1 MQFLSHSRIF
11 LSGSSDITPQLSSLH
26 ARIGNWL
33 IQHNATNRAEP
44 YYWKTATDNGR
55 TLADRAPIQ
64 QQLLDPN
71 EPEILLTVC
80 LFSERCGVPLIDT
93 LDPALLN
100 RFIEYRASPGQ
111 AGIVHPWPNTAEAE
125 AAALA
130 TGGFP
135 LTGTVFE
142 LFSALTTPDGKDNLV
157 LGCVASTEVVRDL
170 CRNQVIFGNRRV
182 EHDIAPPTLPDAE
195 RETRL
200 KKDYHRQTQA
210 LFNLLSFL
218 ASRIQPVRAYPSAE
232 AMASDVMAR
241 LDVKLRQRFGFE
253 SAGNP
258 FKKSLDHWKLDDD
271 SAPPGRD
278 SLLSEILTGIL
289 SNRGT
294 GHPVIHLLEGPSGCG
309 KSSLLQ
315 GGVLRRLRLADEIV
329 FVIRPTDLALTG
341 ALFTH
346 FLDRLCETIAP
357 DWRPRAKS
365 VLRQAQIAELAQQVA
380 ARLASQKRHLTIG
393 LDQFEE
399 ILDEL
404 ATTKPQT
411 DAGHGWWAV
420 IHFLAALLPSPD
432 VTFVAT
438 LENRRKA
445 TFKTLEI
452 QKYLNAAILRHD
464 LDVQAREIRQI
475 AESGFARA
483 RIILDG
489 DLLEELGEKVSAFA
503 RDQGQDSS
511 VLPLVGLWLAQ
522 LFDRFEYLAAGSGGG
537 DFSASMNDAARP
549 SETLTLEHLG
559 TGPNRIDFGGMIARI
574 AEEAWRQAGA
584 VSRKQDKDQHDL
596 DLHHLLAPLVG
607 MDLDGRV
614 RLLAAP
620 GRGGYG
626 THRALLQSFRKAR
639 LLVPAGTEIHLDLVR
654 LVHQSV
660 LDRWEPARNWLER
673 QQDYLEVEANFRTE
687 AKRWLRKQ
695 PQTSLSPAFSTP
707 QAIADAACILQEYR
721 AVWPSRSDAEIGPE
735 DADLRRFA
743 IRVFEQAD
751 DPFLVVPGTKIDR
764 RYAALAASY
773 HLESLLRRFLS
784 IHPECLQIR
793 TKTNESLLGM
803 ACWTDGA
810 AIDLLLQA
818 GLSPLED
825 EGIWHPIA
833 AAIVNRLTGVVDKL
847 LTYYPDVNAPI
858 GPGSTTI
865 LHVAAQ
871 NDCLHTLT
879 RALARSA
886 DPKVQNGYQHTPLHL
901 AASAGTVRCFEILL
915 PLSDPLARDSD
926 GRLALAEAA
935 SKGHHRMISF
945 FLAALPEPILNEAL
959 NTPST
964 HGYTP
969 LAEAAYYKRPAT
981 VQLLLDCGLCNPEHA
996 VHTHPDSGNTL
1007 LHSSVVPLNS
1017 APGEDEQRRARRTVE
1032 VLLQDGRIDPNRKN
1046 TSEKTAYERADA
1058 FPDAREVLRG
1068 DPRTPS
1074 DYASMS
1080 DDYRIHELTSFQPH
1094 RALRIIRDAPHC
1106 LSDVL
1111 HDKTGL
1117 GHIIEAR
1124 RGGTL
1129 ALAMQEGLISPAAIF
1144 GHFRKLAKL
1153 AISRGM
1159 PNLRRALLD
1168 HARRAEDE
1176 GLSLSLLLSAA
1187 LPAGD
1192 ESVALACVEAG
1203 PGITQSLDDMHHT
1216 ILHTLAMLNRPDVFE
1231 RLARARRTRLPR
1243 NGWGLP
1249 PSAFAPEASRAQF
1262 IAMEAD
1268 FFDPPDTTIRE
1279 VASGPSILH
1288 RLASKGEVEKFA
1300 RIAAQADFPLPLDK
1314 SRRPPSGVAPED
1326 CAEQIRA
1333 LEERHFTKR
1342 N

>member
-1 MQFLSHSRIF
+1 MSHSRIF
-11 LSGSSDITPQLSSLH
+11 LSGSSDIAPQLASLH

-33 IQHNATNRAEP
+33 IQHNATDRAEP
-44 YYWKTATDNGR
+44 YYWKTATGDGR

-64 QQLLDPN
+64 QQLLDPT

-80 LFSERCGVPLIDT
+80 LFSERCGVPLLDT

-100 RFIEYRASPGQ
+100 RFTDYRAAPGK
-111 AGIVHPWPNTAEAE
+111 AGIVHPWPKTAEAE

-130 TGGFP
+130 AGGFP

-142 LFSALTTPDGKDNLV
+142 LFSALITPDGEDNLV
-157 LGCVASTEVVRDL
+157 LGCVASTEIVSNLR
-170 CRNQVIFGNRRV
+170 RSQVIFGNRRV
-182 EHDIAPPTLPDAE
+182 EHDIAPPTLPNAE
-195 RETRL
+195 REARL
-200 KKDYHRQTQA
+200 AKDYHQQTQV
-210 LFNLLSFL
+210 LFNMLSFL
-218 ASRIQPVRAYPSAE
+218 ADRVQPVRAYPSPE
-232 AMASDVMAR
+232 AMANDVMTR
-241 LDVKLRQRFGFE
+241 LDIKLRKRFGFE

-278 SLLSEILTGIL
+278 NVLAEILTGIL
-289 SNRGT
+289 SNRCT
-294 GHPVIHLLEGPSGCG
+294 GRPVVHLLEGPSGCG

-315 GGVLRRLRLADEIV
+315 GGVLRRLRLAGEIV

-341 ALFTH
+341 ALFPH
-346 FLDRLCETIAP
+346 FFDRLCETIAP
-357 DWRPRAKS
+357 DWHPRPKS
-365 VLRQAQIAELAQQVA
+365 MLRKAQITELAQQVA
-380 ARLASQKRHLTIG
+380 ARLASEKRHLTIG

-404 ATTKPQT
+404 ATTQAQAE
-411 DAGHGWWAV
+411 AGHGWWEV

-452 QKYLNAAILRHD
+452 QKFLQASILRHD

-483 RIILDG
+483 RITLDG

-522 LFDRFEYLAAGSGGG
+522 LFDRFEYLAGGSGGG

-549 SETLTLEHLG
+549 GATLTLEHLG
-559 TGPNRIDFGGMIARI
+559 SGPNRIDFGGMIARI
-574 AEEAWRQAGA
+574 AEDAWLHAGA
-584 VSRKQDKDQHDL
+584 TSRKQDKDQFDT

-607 MDLDGRV
+607 MDIDGRI

-620 GRGGYG
+620 GLGGYA

-639 LLVPAGTEIHLDLVR
+639 LLVPAGTDPQLDLVR
-654 LVHQSV
+654 LAHQSV
-660 LDRWEPARNWLER
+660 LDRWEPAGQWLER
-673 QQDYLEVEANFRTE
+673 QQDYLEIEANFRTE
-687 AKRWLRKQ
+687 AKRLRKQ
-695 PQTSLSPAFSTP
+695 PQAPLSPAFTTP
-707 QAIADAACILQEYR
+707 EAIADAACILQEYR
-721 AVWPSRSDAEIGPE
+721 AVWPGRSDTEIGPE

-751 DPFLVVPGTKIDR
+751 DPFLVVPGTRIDR
-764 RYAALAASY
+764 RYAALAAGY
-773 HLESLLRRFLS
+773 HLESVLRRFLS
-784 IHPECLQIR
+784 THPECLHIR
-793 TKTNESLLGM
+793 TKDNVSLLGM
-803 ACWTDGA
+803 ACWCDGP

-825 EGIWHPIA
+825 EGLWHPIA
-833 AAIVNRLTGVVDKL
+833 AAIQNHRTGVVDKL
-847 LTYYPDVNAPI
+847 LAHYPDVNVPI
-858 GPGSTTI
+858 GPGGATI
-865 LHVAAQ
+865 LHQAARH
-871 NDCLHTLT
+871 DCLHTVT
-879 RALARSA
+879 RALARGA
-886 DPKVQNGYQHTPLHL
+886 DPNQTNVYLQSALHH
-901 AASAGTVRCFEILL
+901 AAHAGTVRCLEILL
-915 PLSDPLARDSD
+915 PLSDPLARDDD
-926 GRLALAEAA
+926 GRTALAEAA
-935 SKGHHRMISF
+935 GQGHHRMITAY
-945 FLAALPEPILNEAL
+945 LATLPEPILNAAL

-964 HGYTP
+964 RGFTP
-969 LAEAAYYKRPAT
+969 LAEAALLKRPAT
-981 VQLLLDCGLCNPEHA
+981 VRLLLECGLCNPADA
-996 VHTHPDSGNTL
+996 VHTHPNRGNTL
-1007 LHSSVVPLNS
+1007 LHLAVIALNPP
-1017 APGEDEQRRARRTVE
+1017 PGEDEQRRARRTVE
-1032 VLLQDGRIDPNRKN
+1032 VLLQDGRIDPNRKDKD
-1046 TSEKTAYERADA
+1046 EKTAYERADA

-1068 DPRTPS
+1068 DPRIPS

-1080 DDYRIHELTSFQPH
+1080 DDHRIHELTSFQPH

-1106 LSDVL
+1106 LSDL
-1111 HDKTGL
+1111 LDGKSGL
-1117 GHIIEAR
+1117 DHIIEAR

-1129 ALAMQEGLISPAAIF
+1129 ALAMQEGLIPPAILA
-1144 GHFRKLAKL
+1144 GHFRKLANL
-1153 AISRGM
+1153 AVNRQM

-1168 HARRAEDE
+1168 HARMAEDD

-1192 ESVALACVEAG
+1192 ETVALACVEAG
-1203 PGITQSLDDMHHT
+1203 PGLSQSLDDLHHT
-1216 ILHTLAMLNRPDVFE
+1216 ILHNLAMLDRPDLFQ
-1231 RLARARRTRLPR
+1231 RLAQSRRTRLPR

-1249 PSAFAPEASRAQF
+1249 PSALAPEASRAQF
-1262 IAMEAD
+1262 IAMEAGL
-1268 FFDPPDTTIRE
+1268 FDPPDTTIGH

-1300 RIAAQADFPLPLDK
+1300 RLAAQADFPLPLDE

-1326 CAEQIRA
+1326 SAEQIRA
-1333 LEERHFTKR
+1333 LEERHFSKR